1 MRNMKMRLAVLLAIG
16 CMAGCAVSV
25 SADGT
30 VTLEELKSSFV
41 LEVETDGLSADELF
55 AKGQEYENGD
65 GVVQWYAMAKS
76 YYEAALEAGS
86 EEAAQAIEGLEAHK
100 QEVLD
105 NSPDGQGDVFE
116 FFRTGVTASQEGD
129 FEKAY
134 AVYYDDAFF
143 FEDPLLRGIGSLG
156 DLLRDGSGVE
166 QDIDKAIQIYEF
178 NAEELGKG
186 NGYASLGLLYQAE
199 DGTYPGIEHSNDK
212 AIENFVLS
220 YQGEGLQETNF
231 KGPRYVAD
239 MFDAGYDQDDGTH
252 VEPDYVKAEEGY
264 LKAAE
269 GNGRT
274 FDVTAC
280 YKLGTYYEEGRE
292 GVEQDYAK
300 AAEFYMKTVSDEN
313 VHATM
318 LGIPQTYLSLGRF
331 YEEGLGVEA
340 NAELASD
347 YYTKAKDAAQENLDL
362 ENTGS
367 KSEEMKQVLEEAEAA
382 LAGLGQ

>member
-1 MRNMKMRLAVLLAIG
+1 MRSMKMRLTALLAVG
-16 CMAGCAVSV
+16 CMAGCAVNV
-25 SADGT
+25 WAGGA
-30 VTLEELKSSFV
+30 VTLEELKASFA
-41 LEVETDGLSADELF
+41 LEAETDGLSAEELL
-55 AKGQEYENGD
+55 AKGRQYENGD
-65 GVVQWYAMAKS
+65 GVVQWYAMAAV
-76 YYEAALEAGS
+76 YYEAASEAGS
-86 EEAAQAIEGLEAHK
+86 EEAAQALVDLEAHK

-166 QDIDKAIQIYEF
+166 QDIDKAVQIYEF

-212 AIENFVLS
+212 AIGNFLLS
-220 YQGEGLQETNF
+220 YQGEGLQEADF
-231 KGPRYVAD
+231 KGPRYAAD
-239 MFDAGYDQDDGTH
+239 MFDTGYDQDDGTH

-274 FDVTAC
+274 FDGTAC

-300 AAEFYMKTVSDEN
+300 AAEFYMKAVSDEN

-340 NAELASD
+340 DAEAAAD
-347 YYTKAKDAAQENLDL
+347 YYAKAKEAAQENLDL

-367 KSEEMKQVLEEAEAA
+367 KSEEMESVLEEAQLA
-382 LAGLGQ
+382 LARLGQ